1 MAKISE
7 IMLLQQPEQ
16 PALAIE
22 VKTDMKGMSQAIG
35 ENFVRIDS
43 LFKKQG
49 EVTTD
54 IPFVEYPDFESLTE
68 DRIEMIIGLN
78 LRNLYRVTKKY
89 SLSSSP
95 PEE

>member
-49 EVTTD
+49 EVTT
-54 IPFVEYPDFESLTE
+54 I
-68 DRIEMIIGLN
+68 
-78 LRNLYRVTKKY
+78 
-89 SLSSSP
+89 SP
-95 PEE
+95 S

>member
-22 VKTDMKGMSQAIG
+22 VQTYMKGMSQAIG

-54 IPFVEYPDFESLTE
+54 IPS
-68 DRIEMIIGLN
+68 
-78 LRNLYRVTKKY
+78 
-89 SLSSSP
+89 
-95 PEE
+95 

>member
-54 IPFVEYPDFESLTE
+54 IPFVEYPDFERRSYRNDYRTE
-68 DRIEMIIGLN
+68 IFETFTG
-78 LRNLYRVTKKY
+78 
-89 SLSSSP
+89 
-95 PEE
+95 

>member
-22 VKTDMKGMSQAIG
+22 VQTYMKGMSQAIG

-43 LFKKQG
+43 LFKKPTLYTQ
-49 EVTTD
+49 V
-54 IPFVEYPDFESLTE
+54 Y
-68 DRIEMIIGLN
+68 IIFFIFA
-78 LRNLYRVTKKY
+78 
-89 SLSSSP
+89 
-95 PEE
+95 

>member
-22 VKTDMKGMSQAIG
+22 VQTDMKGMPQAIG
-35 ENFVRIDS
+35 ENFVRIDT
-43 LFKKQG
+43 LFKEQG

-54 IPFVEYPDFESLTE
+54 IPFVGYPDFESLTE
-68 DRIEMIIGLN
+68 EHIRMIIGL
-78 LRNLYRVTKKY
+78 K
-89 SLSSSP
+89 SSRTLHGTGNIMSVIIP
-95 PEE
+95 A

>member
-22 VKTDMKGMSQAIG
+22 VQTDMKGMPQAIG
-35 ENFVRIDS
+35 ENFVRIDT
-43 LFKKQG
+43 LFKEQG

-54 IPFVEYPDFESLTE
+54 IPF
-68 DRIEMIIGLN
+68 G
-78 LRNLYRVTKKY
+78 RVPR
-89 SLSSSP
+89 L
-95 PEE
+95 

>member
-22 VKTDMKGMSQAIG
+22 VQTDMKGMSQAIG

-54 IPFVEYPDFESLTE
+54 IPFVEYLRKPDRRSYKNDYRTEIFETFT
-68 DRIEMIIGLN
+68 G
-78 LRNLYRVTKKY
+78 
-89 SLSSSP
+89 
-95 PEE
+95 

>member
-35 ENFVRIDS
+35 ENFVRIDH
-43 LFKKQG
+43 G
-49 EVTTD
+49 
-54 IPFVEYPDFESLTE
+54 YP
-68 DRIEMIIGLN
+68 
-78 LRNLYRVTKKY
+78 LRRVPR
-89 SLSSSP
+89 L
-95 PEE
+95 

>member
-43 LFKKQG
+43 LFKKP
-49 EVTTD
+49 T
-54 IPFVEYPDFESLTE
+54 
-68 DRIEMIIGLN
+68 
-78 LRNLYRVTKKY
+78 LYTQV
-89 SLSSSP
+89 LAD
-95 PEE
+95 